1 MNDRLGDIRERRQEK
16 ESSTLYYF
24 TRTPETTIVPGEVN
38 QPQKLNIRHATE
50 LHAFFTVFV
59 GRIFFSFFK
68 FLDRHIIVNKTMH
81 RSLVSIDPFFLFS
94 SFEKLEFARQNK
106 KIDARL
112 RLSRNV
118 SCGGMQ
124 VNFSNFSFFNYLT

>member
-59 GRIFFSFFK
+59 GRIFFL
-68 FLDRHIIVNKTMH
+68 FLSSSIDIIVNKTMH

-94 SFEKLEFARQNK
+94 SFEQLEFARQNE

-118 SCGGMQ
+118 SCGGI
-124 VNFSNFSFFNYLT
+124 NFSNFSFFNYLT

>member
-50 LHAFFTVFV
+50 LHAIFTVFV

-68 FLDRHIIVNKTMH
+68 FLDRHHRQQDDASIARFH
-81 RSLVSIDPFFLFS
+81 RSLFFIFFIRKTRICATKQKDRC
-94 SFEKLEFARQNK
+94 SFEIISERFVWR
-106 KIDARL
+106 DA
-112 RLSRNV
+112 
-118 SCGGMQ
+118 G
-124 VNFSNFSFFNYLT
+124 